1 MSEDL
6 SEFPIKKEK
15 QTNKQNQ
22 TRVSGKQTGFAGAEP
37 KGAGSPD
44 SESLYASLLS
54 LPPNLLNPQ
63 SAD

>member
-6 SEFPIKKEK
+6 SEFPMKNKTK
-15 QTNKQNQ
+15 QKN
-22 TRVSGKQTGFAGAEP
+22 RVSGEQTGFAGAEP

-54 LPPNLLNPQ
+54 LPPNPLNPQ